1 MTEDLFSH
9 GPAVPSTDETFQQL
23 QQSFIRRYPS
33 IFQNDLAEKTVI
45 IVPSLTLDPEML
57 RTIKGIA
64 HYEER
69 LLCMLMLLR
78 MPKTQIIYLSSVPI
92 DATIIDYYLHMLPG
106 ITVYHAAQRL
116 TLLSCHDAS
125 RISLTEKILARPRL
139 MKRIRELVRHP
150 EMAHISCFNVTECEK
165 ALSVQL
171 NIPVYGTDPVLLPLA
186 TKSGARELF
195 RQTGIPLP
203 PGVEYVKDEQGII
216 DALAILKIQEP
227 ELQRA
232 VIKTE
237 DGFSGEGNAIF
248 SYGNLRIEDP
258 EFTIKIREELRS
270 NLKIVASNVDY
281 CSYLRKF
288 EYAGGIVE
296 TFIEGAIKESPS
308 VQCRIN
314 PLGTTDIIST
324 HDQVLGGP
332 CGQVFTGAV
341 FPANPAYSRAISA
354 MSIRVAEALK
364 TKGVLGRFGIDF
376 LSVYENGAW
385 KHYGIEIN
393 LRKGGTTHPF
403 LMLQFL
409 TAGSYNCEEGIYHM
423 PGGGSRCY
431 YASDNVFS
439 DRYRGLTPHDLID
452 IAVCNH
458 LMFDS
463 GRQWGVMFHMIGA
476 LSQYGKLGMV
486 CIADTR
492 ENALEL
498 YHTTIAVLDRETAG

>member
-1 MTEDLFSH
+1 MMQDLFSH
-9 GPAVPSTDETFQQL
+9 NPAVPDTDEQFHRL
-23 QQSFIRRYPS
+23 QQSFIRRYSS
-33 IFQNDLAEKTVI
+33 IFQNDLAEKTI
-45 IVPSLTLDPEML
+45 IILPSLTLDPEML

-92 DATIIDYYLHMLPG
+92 DATIVDYYLHMLPG

-125 RISLTEKILARPRL
+125 RISLTEKVLARPRL
-139 MKRIRELVRHP
+139 MKRILEHVRHP

-165 ALSVQL
+165 TLSVKL
-171 NIPVYGTDPVLLPLA
+171 NIPVYGTDPSLLPLA

-195 RQTGIPLP
+195 REAGIEIP
-203 PGVEYVKDEQGII
+203 PGVEHVQDEEGII
-216 DALAILKIQEP
+216 NALALLKTENP
-227 ELQRA
+227 GLKRA

-248 SYGNLRIEDP
+248 SFEDIDPADPGFREQLLESLRNH
-258 EFTIKIREELRS
+258 LQ
-270 NLKIVASNVDY
+270 IVANNVDY

-314 PLGTTDIIST
+314 PLGICDIIST
-324 HDQVLGGP
+324 HDQVLGGE
-332 CGQVFTGAV
+332 CGQVFTGAL
-341 FPANPAYSRAISA
+341 FPANPDYAKEIAGITMKIA
-354 MSIRVAEALK
+354 CLMK
-364 TKGVLGRFGIDF
+364 TRGVLGRFGIDY
-376 LSVYENGAW
+376 LSVFEEGSW
-385 KHYGIEIN
+385 KHFGIEIN

-409 TAGSYNCEEGIYHM
+409 TAGTYHSEEGIYRM

-463 GRQWGVMFHMIGA
+463 VKQWGVMFHMIGA
-476 LSQYGKLGMV
+476 LSQYGKLGLV

-498 YHTTIAVLDRETAG
+498 YHKTIEVLDRETAV